1 MSIHYNN
8 KDKNSLQNKNLVFMC
23 IYVVNMSGG
32 FRGKSPGQLNSLLYW
47 TVQNTSIIF
56 LKYTFIIYIIHLPF
70 GHVSQQLLV
79 HYSGTEPSI
88 KISYICL
95 CQTVNLKDLPCCCLF
110 SSPVSESIFAFSL
123 TVFICTINKN
133 KIFRIM
139 WH

>member
-1 MSIHYNN
+1 MYLCSEHEWRIQRQITRSAEL
-8 KDKNSLQNKNLVFMC
+8 SL
-23 IYVVNMSGG
+23 I
-32 FRGKSPGQLNSLLYW
+32 LNSTKYIYR
-47 TVQNTSIIF
+47 IIF

-70 GHVSQQLLV
+70 GHMSQQLLV

-95 CQTVNLKDLPCCCLF
+95 CQTVNLKDLPCCRLF

-123 TVFICTINKN
+123 TVFVCTINKN
-133 KIFRIM
+133 KIFRTM